1 MVNDVVEERLRMKA
15 ARCFSKIEKA
25 ESKRKKANLKS
36 GFSTMELYKGEVMLN
51 STDHLTEQVKC
62 LEDRVEQVTKDA
74 LKYKDQC
81 KVMTEVSKVP
91 INQGRSLMRYMNA
104 NKKGKWLVLSMALSR
119 LCHL

>member
-1 MVNDVVEERLRMKA
+1 MSFNDSL
-15 ARCFSKIEKA
+15 IQQ
-25 ESKRKKANLKS
+25 
-36 GFSTMELYKGEVMLN
+36 
-51 STDHLTEQVKC
+51 DKC

-81 KVMTEVSKVP
+81 EVMTEVSKVP
-91 INQGRSLMRYMNA
+91 INQGRSFDEVYMKA